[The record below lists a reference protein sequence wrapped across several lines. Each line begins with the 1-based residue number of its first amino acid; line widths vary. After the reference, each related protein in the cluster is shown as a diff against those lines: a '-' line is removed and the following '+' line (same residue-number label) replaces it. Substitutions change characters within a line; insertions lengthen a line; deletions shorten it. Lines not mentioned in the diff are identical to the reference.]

1 MEATVLTRPEIPAP
15 TGASPQHTPAESTRM
30 FQEAGQAA
38 SVVAAQLTANASLIE
53 ALAQRLRANPPRVVV
68 TCARGSSDHAAT
80 FARYLIETKAGV
92 LTSSAGL
99 SVSSVYDASP
109 NLEGA
114 LYLAISQS
122 GKSPDLL
129 AAVRA
134 AKAAGAYAVALVNV
148 VDSPLAALADEVIPL
163 HAGPELSVAAT
174 KSYIAAL
181 VAVTQLIAAWTAD
194 SGLSTELERLPDQLA
209 EAWALDWS
217 PAVERLTLARN
228 LYVLGRGVGFG
239 VALEAALKFKET
251 CGLHAEAFSAAE
263 VLHGPMALVKDGFP
277 VLVFAQNDESRASVD
292 TMAADLRARGAEV
305 LVSGSG
311 EPSAGVL
318 PTLSAHPVLEPILM
332 IQSFYR
338 MANALSVAR
347 GYDPDSPPHLNKV
360 TETV

>member
-1 MEATVLTRPEIPAP
+1 MEATTLTRPQAP
-15 TGASPQHTPAESTRM
+15 VTPAILTPESTRM
-30 FQEAGQAA
+30 FQEAGQA
-38 SVVAAQLTANASLIE
+38 SQVVTAQLAANASRVAAIAE
-53 ALAQRLRANPPRVVV
+53 RLRANPPRAVV

-80 FARYLIETKAGV
+80 FAKYLIETRTGV

-99 SVSSVYDASP
+99 SVSSVYAATQNMD
-109 NLEGA
+109 GV

-129 AAVRA
+129 ASVRA
-134 AKAAGAYAVALVNV
+134 AKAAGAFTIALVN
-148 VDSPLAALADEVIPL
+148 DTASPLAEIVDAVLPL

-181 VAVTQLIAAWTAD
+181 SAITQLVAAWTGDAD
-194 SGLSTELERLPDQLA
+194 LA
-209 EAWALDWS
+209 EGLAALPAGLAGAWALDWS
-217 PAVERLTLARN
+217 AAVERLTPARN

-239 VALEAALKFKET
+239 IAQEAALKFKET

-263 VLHGPMALVKDGFP
+263 VLHGPMALVKSGFP
-277 VLVFAQNDESRASVD
+277 VLIFAQNDESRGSVD
-292 TMAADLRARGAEV
+292 AMAASLATRDADV
-305 LVSGSG
+305 LLAGSG
-311 EPSAGVL
+311 DSGGLLPAIAG
-318 PTLSAHPVLEPILM
+318 HPVIEPILM

>member
-1 MEATVLTRPEIPAP
+1 METTVLTRPE
-15 TGASPQHTPAESTRM
+15 TPARGLSPASTRM
-30 FQEAGQAA
+30 FLEAGEA
-38 SVVAAQLTANASLIE
+38 SAVVAAQLAANADAID
-53 ALAQRLRANPPRVVV
+53 ALAERLRANPPRVVV

-80 FARYLIETKAGV
+80 FARYLIETRAGV

-109 NLEGA
+109 NLDGA
-114 LYLAISQS
+114 LVLAISQS

-129 AAVRA
+129 ASVKA

-148 VDSPLAALADEVIPL
+148 VDSPLAQLADAVIPL

-181 VAVTQLIAAWTAD
+181 AAITQLIAAWTRDDELTQA
-194 SGLSTELERLPDQLA
+194 LSALPDALA
-209 EAWALDWS
+209 QAWALDWT
-217 PAVERLTLARN
+217 PAVERLTPARN
-228 LYVLGRGVGFG
+228 LYVLGRGVGFA

-263 VLHGPMALVKDGFP
+263 VLHGPMALVNDGFP

-292 TMAADLRARGAEV
+292 DMAKGLRERGADV
-305 LVSGSG
+305 LLAAPKGAGTG
-311 EPSAGVL
+311 EADVPTL
-318 PTLSAHPVLEPILM
+318 PTVCAHPVLEPILM

-360 TETV
+360 TETL

>member
-1 MEATVLTRPEIPAP
+1 MTRPQAPAKS
-15 TGASPQHTPAESTRM
+15 ARLTPEATRM
-30 FQEAGQAA
+30 FLEAGQA
-38 SVVAAQLTANASLIE
+38 SQVVASQLGANAARVE
-53 ALAQRLRANPPRVVV
+53 AIAQRLRAHPPRAVV

-80 FARYLIETKAGV
+80 FAKYLIETRTGV

-99 SVSSVYDASP
+99 SVSSVYAAPQNMD
-109 NLEGA
+109 GV

-129 AAVRA
+129 ASVRA
-134 AKAAGAYAVALVNV
+134 AKEAGAFTIALVN
-148 VDSPLAALADEVIPL
+148 DTASPLAELVDEVLPL

-181 VAVTQLIAAWTAD
+181 SAIVQLVAVWTGDEDLAN
-194 SGLSTELERLPDQLA
+194 GLSALPAGLA
-209 EAWALDWS
+209 EAWTQDWT
-217 PAVERLTLARN
+217 PAVERLKLARN

-239 VALEAALKFKET
+239 VAQEAALKFKET

-263 VLHGPMALVKDGFP
+263 VLHGPMALVKTGFP
-277 VLVFAQNDESRASVD
+277 VLVFAQNDESRDSVD
-292 TMAADLRARGAEV
+292 EMAASLTARDADVLLVGA
-305 LVSGSG
+305 G
-311 EPSAGVL
+311 ELGAGAL
-318 PTLSAHPVLEPILM
+318 PALAAHPVIEPILM

>member
-1 MEATVLTRPEIPAP
+1 MYL
-15 TGASPQHTPAESTRM
+15 
-30 FQEAGQAA
+30 EAGQA
-38 SVVAAQLTANASLIE
+38 SGVVAEQLAVNAEKAEMIG
-53 ALAQRLRANPPRVVV
+53 ARLRAEPPRAVV

-80 FARYLIETKAGV
+80 FAKYLIETRTGV
-92 LTSSAGL
+92 LTSSAAL
-99 SVSSVYDASP
+99 SVSSVYAAHQNMD
-109 NLEGA
+109 GV

-129 AAVRA
+129 ASVRA
-134 AKAAGAYAVALVNV
+134 AKEAGAFTIALVNDV
-148 VDSPLAALADEVIPL
+148 TSPLAQLVDEVLPL

-181 VAVTQLIAAWTAD
+181 SAIVQLVAAWTRDEALKT
-194 SGLSTELERLPDQLA
+194 GLSALPAGLA
-209 EAWALDWS
+209 KAWALDWT
-217 PAVERLTLARN
+217 PAVERLKTASN

-239 VALEAALKFKET
+239 VAQEAALKFKET

-263 VLHGPMALVKDGFP
+263 VLHGPMALVKTGFP
-277 VLVFAQNDESRASVD
+277 VLVFAQNDESRGSVD
-292 TMAADLRARGAEV
+292 EMAKSLSARDADVLLVGAGEV
-305 LVSGSG
+305 G
-311 EPSAGVL
+311 AGAL
-318 PTLSAHPVLEPILM
+318 PALAAHPVIEPILM

>member
-1 MEATVLTRPEIPAP
+1 MYL
-15 TGASPQHTPAESTRM
+15 
-30 FQEAGQAA
+30 EAGQASA
-38 SVVAAQLTANASLIE
+38 VVATQLAANAEKAEMIG
-53 ALAQRLRANPPRVVV
+53 ARLRAAPPRAVV

-80 FARYLIETKAGV
+80 FAKYLIETRTGV
-92 LTSSAGL
+92 LTSSAAL
-99 SVSSVYDASP
+99 SVSSVYAAHQNMD
-109 NLEGA
+109 GV

-129 AAVRA
+129 ASVRA
-134 AKAAGAYAVALVNV
+134 AKEAGAFTIALVNDV
-148 VDSPLAALADEVIPL
+148 TSPLAQLVDEVLPL

-181 VAVTQLIAAWTAD
+181 SAIVQLVAAWTQD
-194 SGLSTELERLPDQLA
+194 EDLKTGLSALPAGLA
-209 EAWALDWS
+209 KAWALDWT
-217 PAVERLTLARN
+217 PAVERLKTASN

-239 VALEAALKFKET
+239 VAQEAALKFKET

-263 VLHGPMALVKDGFP
+263 VLHGPMALVKTGFP
-277 VLVFAQNDESRASVD
+277 VLVFAQNDESRGSVD
-292 TMAADLRARGAEV
+292 EMAKSLSARDADVLLVGAGEV
-305 LVSGSG
+305 D
-311 EPSAGVL
+311 AGAL
-318 PTLSAHPVLEPILM
+318 PALAAHPVIEPILM

>member
-1 MEATVLTRPEIPAP
+1 MTRPEAPAP
-15 TGASPQHTPAESTRM
+15 EPAPSRLTPESTRM
-30 FQEAGQAA
+30 FLEAGQA
-38 SVVAAQLTANASLIE
+38 SQVVATQLEANAARVE
-53 ALAQRLRANPPRVVV
+53 AIAARLRASPPRAVV

-80 FARYLIETKAGV
+80 FAKYLIETRVGV

-99 SVSSVYDASP
+99 SVSSVYAAP
-109 NLEGA
+109 QAMEGV

-129 AAVRA
+129 ASVRA
-134 AKAAGAYAVALVNV
+134 AKAAGAFTLALVN
-148 VDSPLAALADEVIPL
+148 DETSPLALLVDEVLPL

-181 VAVTQLIAAWTAD
+181 SAITHLVAAWTGDAD
-194 SGLSTELERLPDQLA
+194 LADGLVALPAGLA
-209 EAWALDWS
+209 KAWALDWTS
-217 PAVERLTLARN
+217 AVERLKPARN

-239 VALEAALKFKET
+239 VAQEAALKFKET

-263 VLHGPMALVKDGFP
+263 VLHGPMALVKAGFP
-277 VLVFAQNDESRASVD
+277 VLVFAQNDESRDSVD
-292 TMAADLRARGAEV
+292 AMTAGLAARDAEV
-305 LVSGSG
+305 LLARAG
-311 EPSAGVL
+311 ETGEGAL
-318 PTLSAHPVLEPILM
+318 PALAAHPAIEPILM

>member
-1 MEATVLTRPEIPAP
+1 LEATTLTRPQAPAQ
-15 TGASPQHTPAESTRM
+15 SERLTPEKTRM
-30 FQEAGQAA
+30 FLEAGQA
-38 SVVAAQLTANASLIE
+38 SEVVAAQLGANAARVE
-53 ALAQRLRANPPRVVV
+53 AIAERLRAHPPRAVV

-80 FARYLIETKAGV
+80 FAKYLIETRTGV
-92 LTSSAGL
+92 LTSSAAL
-99 SVSSVYDASP
+99 SVSSVYAAHQAMD
-109 NLEGA
+109 GV

-134 AKAAGAYAVALVNV
+134 AKAAGAFTLALVN
-148 VDSPLAALADEVIPL
+148 DEASPLAQLVDAVLPL

-181 VAVTQLIAAWTAD
+181 AAIVQLVAAWTGDAALKT
-194 SGLSTELERLPDQLA
+194 GLAALPDGLA
-209 EAWALDWS
+209 KAWALDWT
-217 PAVERLTLARN
+217 PAVERLAGASN

-239 VALEAALKFKET
+239 VAQEAALKFKET

-263 VLHGPMALVKDGFP
+263 VLHGPMALVKPGFP

-292 TMAADLRARGAEV
+292 EMAKSLAAREADVLLVGA
-305 LVSGSG
+305 G
-311 EPSAGVL
+311 EAGAGVL
-318 PTLSAHPVLEPILM
+318 PALAAHPVIEPILM

-347 GYDPDSPPHLNKV
+347 GYDPDRPPHLNKV
-360 TETV
+360 TETL

>member
-1 MEATVLTRPEIPAP
+1 
-15 TGASPQHTPAESTRM
+15 M
-30 FQEAGQAA
+30 FLEAGQASQA
-38 SVVAAQLTANASLIE
+38 VATQLNANAARAARIGE
-53 ALAQRLRANPPRVVV
+53 RLRAHPPRAVV

-80 FARYLIETKAGV
+80 FAKYLVETRTGV
-92 LTSSAGL
+92 LTSSAAL
-99 SVSSVYDASP
+99 SVSSVYAAHQD
-109 NLEGA
+109 LGDV

-129 AAVRA
+129 AAVQA
-134 AKAAGAYAVALVNV
+134 AKAAGAFVIALVNV
-148 VDSPLAALADEVIPL
+148 TDSPLAALADEVLPL

-181 VAVTQLIAAWTAD
+181 AAIVQLVAAWTGDEDLGAA
-194 SGLSTELERLPDQLA
+194 LPTLPALLA
-209 EAWALDWS
+209 QAWALDWT
-217 PAVERLTLARN
+217 PAVERLKLARN

-239 VALEAALKFKET
+239 IAQEAALKFKET

-263 VLHGPMALVKDGFP
+263 VQHGPMALVKEGFP
-277 VLVFAQNDESRASVD
+277 VLVFAQNDESRDSVD
-292 TMAADLRARGAEV
+292 AMAKGVAERGADVLLAGAGEV
-305 LVSGSG
+305 G
-311 EPSAGVL
+311 AGAL
-318 PTLSAHPVLEPILM
+318 PALAAHPVIEPILM

>member
-1 MEATVLTRPEIPAP
+1 MEATVLIRPETPAP
-15 TGASPQHTPAESTRM
+15 TAGSPLSLAPESTRM

-38 SVVAAQLTANASLIE
+38 AVAAAQLSANAARIE
-53 ALAQRLRANPPRVVV
+53 TLAQRLRAHPPRVVV

-80 FARYLIETKAGV
+80 FARYLIETKTGV

-148 VDSPLAALADEVIPL
+148 VDSPLADLADEVIPL
-163 HAGPELSVAAT
+163 HAGSELSVAAT

-181 VAVTQLIAAWTAD
+181 VAVTQLIAAWTRDEELVTALE
-194 SGLSTELERLPDQLA
+194 GLPTLLSQ
-209 EAWALDWS
+209 AWNLDWS
-217 PAVERLTLARN
+217 PAVERLKDARN
-228 LYVLGRGVGFG
+228 LYALGRGVGFG

-277 VLVFAQNDESRASVD
+277 ALVFAQNDESRASVD
-292 TMAADLRARGAEV
+292 EMAAGLRARGADV
-305 LVSGSG
+305 LIAGGG
-311 EPSAGVL
+311 ETASDGL
-318 PTLSAHPVLEPILM
+318 PTLSSHPVLEPILM

>member
-1 MEATVLTRPEIPAP
+1 MTRPQAPASS
-15 TGASPQHTPAESTRM
+15 ARLTPESTRM
-30 FQEAGQAA
+30 FLEAGQA
-38 SVVAAQLTANASLIE
+38 SEVVATQLAANAARLEGI
-53 ALAQRLRANPPRVVV
+53 ARRLRAAPPRAVV

-80 FARYLIETKAGV
+80 FAKYLIETRIGV

-99 SVSSVYDASP
+99 SVSSVYAATQNMD
-109 NLEGA
+109 GV

-129 AAVRA
+129 ASVRA
-134 AKAAGAYAVALVNV
+134 AKEAGAFTVALVN
-148 VDSPLAALADEVIPL
+148 DTASPLAELVDEVLPL

-181 VAVTQLIAAWTAD
+181 AAIVQLVAAWTGDEDLAN
-194 SGLSTELERLPDQLA
+194 GLSALPAGLA
-209 EAWALDWS
+209 EAWTLDWT
-217 PAVERLTLARN
+217 PAVERLQPARN

-239 VALEAALKFKET
+239 IAQEAALKFKET

-263 VLHGPMALVKDGFP
+263 VLHGPMALVKTGFP
-277 VLVFAQNDESRASVD
+277 VLVFAQNDESRSSVND
-292 TMAADLRARGAEV
+292 MAASLTARDADVLLVGAGHV
-305 LVSGSG
+305 G
-311 EPSAGVL
+311 AGML
-318 PTLSAHPVLEPILM
+318 PALPAHPVIEPILM